1 MRLIACLVLPLLFAA
16 AQPALAAPPSPAS
29 PARAAG
35 DAAQTNPASP
45 GRIDNAQLR
54 AGYGFEALKD
64 QAKRANRRASQAE
77 GEDCKDCPEAARR
90 HVHPT
95 ASEAPRVDCIH
106 CIDRPAYA

>member
-1 MRLIACLVLPLLFAA
+1 MRLIACLALPLLFAA

-29 PARAAG
+29 PARAAR
-35 DAAQTNPASP
+35 DAAQTTPASP

-54 AGYGFEALKD
+54 AAIEALKD
-64 QAKRANRRASQAE
+64 QAKRANRRASPAE
-77 GEDCKDCPEAARR
+77 GEDCTDCPEAARR